1 MEENKIKKNCCFEA
15 SRWTIGRMR
24 TNVCIPSYAYEVIQI
39 FFKLSFFFLTVILT
53 WIFVSRQFPNRQMEM
68 TVVFLSA
75 NMQTSFLKES
85 HLPSDRYMT
94 KLLYLYFS
102 QTRFLTLV

>member
-1 MEENKIKKNCCFEA
+1 MEENKIKKTCCFEA

-39 FFKLSFFFLTVILT
+39 FFKLCPFLTVILT
-53 WIFVSRQFPNRQMEM
+53 WIFVSRQFPDRQMEM
-68 TVVFLSA
+68 TVGFLSA

-102 QTRFLTLV
+102 QNRFLTLV